1 MWTERIPCAY
11 PVALID
17 EANALAAIIDPD
29 VGGKNTFTLDS
40 VRGDYVY
47 AEIPFKTHFLPI
59 VQGRDSATWQAA
71 IAQLA
76 SEKGCEPLSVET
88 IEALRNSLLM
98 GEECSSLKEDGN
110 PLQGDA

>member
-17 EANALAAIIDPD
+17 EANQLAAIIDPD
-29 VGGKNTFTLDS
+29 TGGFVTFDPAYTRS
-40 VRGDYVY
+40 DYVY
-47 AEIPFKTHFLPI
+47 AEIPFKEHFLPI

-76 SEKGCEPLSVET
+76 AEKGVEPLSPET
-88 IEALRNSLLM
+88 INLL
-98 GEECSSLKEDGN
+98 CSSL
-110 PLQGDA
+110 LIGDECNTLETSE

>member
-17 EANALAAIIDPD
+17 SANALASIIDPD
-29 VGGKNTFTLDS
+29 VGGSATFSMDC

-59 VQGRDSATWQAA
+59 VQGRDAATWQAA

-76 SEKGCEPLSVET
+76 AEKGVEPLSPET
-88 IEALRNSLLM
+88 IELLR
-98 GEECSSLKEDGN
+98 SSLKM
-110 PLQGDA
+110 GDEIESESEV